1 MFCRRGWLLFQLSAD
16 QVKNNLEDVIEGIAE
31 AIEHCNYRDDF
42 TLKTYPKVWS
52 KLIQK

>member
-1 MFCRRGWLLFQLSAD
+1 
-16 QVKNNLEDVIEGIAE
+16 VIEGIAE

-42 TLKTYPKVWS
+42 TLKTYPKGWS